1 MHILSRF
8 SRNAD
13 GVAAIEFAMLA
24 PLFICMLFS
33 MVGWGFYLGACH
45 SLQQIAADT
54 ARSAVAGLSATERT
68 TLATGYATSQAT
80 AGYALINQARLT
92 VQVADDAAV
101 ANQFTVKL
109 TYDASDLPIWNLMT
123 FAMPSPTIVR
133 STTIR
138 IGGV

>member
-1 MHILSRF
+1 MNIMSRF
-8 SRNAD
+8 SRNAE

-33 MVGWGFYLGACH
+33 MFGWGIYFGACH

-54 ARSAVAGLSATERT
+54 ARSAVAGLSPAERT
-68 TLATGYATSQAT
+68 SLATGYATSQAT
-80 AGYALINQARLT
+80 AGYALINQARLI

-123 FAMPSPTIVR
+123 FAMPSSTIVR